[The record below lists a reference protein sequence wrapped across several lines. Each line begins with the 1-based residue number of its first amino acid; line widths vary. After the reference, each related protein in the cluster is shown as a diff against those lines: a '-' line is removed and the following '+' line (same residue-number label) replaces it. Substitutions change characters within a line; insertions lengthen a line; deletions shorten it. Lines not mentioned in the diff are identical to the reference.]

1 MRRYENKR
9 FHPSSL
15 VFTSDINIS
24 KITKDKFSSEFYED
38 KAERICFC
46 SAIAYAR
53 SLMLVLMLM
62 LTLIR
67 MLQWI
72 CFVLRFTLCL
82 CLCRYWKPG
91 LGVVYRSPDWV
102 SIPNDTW
109 LTILSVFTWEIEWR
123 IERSR
128 RMKIS
133 FRIETRFRFMYRQSY
148 FPGDFI
154 ALRGRDARNN
164 S

>member
-1 MRRYENKR
+1 MIYISLFLLCFDEIHLIGFYFVTWCFCINSYKNTRGFSLTPTAPDEGPSLETSTFPCIVSGSERTFTFR
-9 FHPSSL
+9 VLFHPLSL

-38 KAERICFC
+38 KAERIFFWICFC

-72 CFVLRFTLCL
+72 YLFCPVFYLVLMLMSL
-82 CLCRYWKPG
+82 LK
-91 LGVVYRSPDWV
+91 
-102 SIPNDTW
+102 
-109 LTILSVFTWEIEWR
+109 
-123 IERSR
+123 
-128 RMKIS
+128 
-133 FRIETRFRFMYRQSY
+133 TR
-148 FPGDFI
+148 
-154 ALRGRDARNN
+154 L
-164 S
+164 